1 MSEIEDKD
9 LEGFFD
15 DSDVVE
21 DIAEE
26 VADGFGDEEIT
37 ETVKESPSPSPST
50 EVSTAKTTSL
60 GELNI
65 GFDFGSLNSLPG
77 VVVGNTGIEV
87 SRFPVE
93 RVKFSKGQRAL
104 ISVLSDQV
112 IVAKTHYDEDIG
124 NFLCFDGAC
133 CQSDLARVRYV
144 FPIMKY
150 ETNSKGK
157 PIGTEVKCMA
167 LVVGQDT
174 YQTLLDIMDLKGSL
188 TQFDLL
194 VSCSDEQFQKI
205 TLQEAG
211 LARYKKKPE
220 MVRQINE
227 FWAENGKHILKSTA
241 RKITAQEYTKL
252 KARETTSA
260 EEVDFDDVFNN

>member
-1 MSEIEDKD
+1 MSDVSDKD

-15 DSDVVE
+15 DPDVV
-21 DIAEE
+21 DVVAEE
-26 VADGFGDEEIT
+26 VADGLDDDIV
-37 ETVKESPSPSPST
+37 ETVKESPSQST
-50 EVSTAKTTSL
+50 EISTSKTTSL
-60 GELNI
+60 GSVAI

-93 RVKFSKGQRAL
+93 RAKFSKGQRAL

-124 NFLCFDGAC
+124 NFLCFGGAC
-133 CQSDLARVRYV
+133 CQNDLARVRYV
-144 FPIMKY
+144 FPIVKY
-150 ETNSKGK
+150 ETDTKGK
-157 PIGTEVKCMA
+157 PVSKEVKCMA

-194 VSCSDEQFQKI
+194 ISCSDEQYQKI

-211 LARYKKKPE
+211 EARYKKSAE
-220 MVRQINE
+220 MVRKINE

-241 RKITAQEYTKL
+241 RKVTPQEYTKL
-252 KARETTSA
+252 KAGDTTSG
-260 EEVDFDDVFNN
+260 EEVDFDDVFN